1 MGPGLEDAALGV
13 RRSWVREPMSDRSTM
28 TTVRV
33 APEDL
38 PAMGATVSIYVDPGD
53 MHLFSSATGE
63 RLN

>member
-1 MGPGLEDAALGV
+1 M
-13 RRSWVREPMSDRSTM
+13 REPMSDRSTM

-38 PAMGATVSIYVDPGD
+38 PAMGATVSIYVDPED